1 MESGALRAVQTEQG
15 KLICCLYVSI
25 LLCARFDAL
34 EFWSV
39 RVFTAKI
46 SVKAAWN
53 RVVMKPFYHYSFSS
67 RVTIAHV
74 VLSHVSQFTER
85 VM

>member
-46 SVKAAWN
+46 SVKAA
-53 RVVMKPFYHYSFSS
+53 
-67 RVTIAHV
+67 
-74 VLSHVSQFTER
+74 
-85 VM
+85 